1 MKKFKFSELPYQT
14 KATQAV
20 VDIFLG
26 QTKGSRKEIISR
38 EGMFIEEIFS
48 NKKIEISESDKLKNI
63 QSIQKDAGLPVSK
76 ETFDD
81 NFTVEMETGTGK
93 TYVYTQTMF
102 ELNKQYGWSKFIIM
116 VPSIA
121 IREGVKQSLDDTQEH
136 FYEKYGKKIRF
147 FIYDTKNKSNL
158 INIKNFAN
166 TNNIEVIIMNYQAF
180 ATNSEESKKIYQPL
194 DSLQSEKPIE
204 IIRRARPI
212 LIIDEPQKFG
222 PTAEKKLIEFKPL
235 FKIRYSATLREYY
248 NLVYR
253 LDSIQAFN
261 EKLVKKIKV
270 KGFEVIGGG
279 GANSYLYLERIQLS
293 DKSYP
298 VAYLEFEVRQ
308 KNGTKKIVRK
318 IKEGD
323 NIFDMSNQLNQY
335 KGYVVSEING
345 LTNRVKFT
353 NGVEISV
360 GQAHGDVDEKH
371 LRRIQIRETIASHL
385 QREREMYKRGIK
397 VLSLFF
403 IDEVAKYR
411 KYDEKGNP
419 LKGEYEEIFE
429 EEYLNA
435 ISQRDLFDEDY
446 NKYLDK
452 YSAEQVHNGYFSIDK
467 RKTTE
472 SRFVDT
478 SGETQLDTGTYELIM
493 KKKKELLSFNE
504 PTRFIFSHSAL
515 REGWDNPNIFQI
527 CTLKHSD
534 NTISKTQEIGRGL
547 RVCVDQD
554 LTRLDSEVLQDEF
567 FDINSLTV
575 VASES
580 YESFA
585 KALQGEIFASLSD
598 RPTKLSTDILKG
610 RILVNKEGEEMT
622 IDEFVA
628 MDLIA
633 DLKGK
638 RYIDENY
645 YITEEFI
652 GDIDNNK
659 VEVIEKLKDFKEE
672 ILNLMKRVYETANY
686 QKDAIENEKAENFT
700 GKLLKPNENF
710 AKKEFQDLWDKIKI
724 KTLYEVDFN
733 SEELINNV
741 IQIINKELEV
751 KKSLVRMVEGGQE
764 EVSSYESLRD
774 SENIKISR
782 EEIKAVEVILGDAKY
797 DLINELVEVSK
808 ITRKTAAEILMGIT
822 EEKFALYKLNPE
834 DFIRKVSL
842 YIEEQ
847 KATTLINNIIY
858 HKTDETYEDE
868 IFTINNFNGSLQSNI
883 LEVKRHIYD
892 YLKTDSKQEIEFAKR
907 LEEGEVSVY
916 AKLPNAFKI
925 PTPVGDY
932 NPDWAIVFDSKEVK
946 YIYFIAETKGSM
958 SSLDL
963 RGKEK
968 LKIDYARKHFSSL
981 NDSNI
986 KYDVISNYDE
996 LLQKVLN

>member
-26 QTKGSRKEIISR
+26 QTKGSRKEIVSR
-38 EGMFIEEIFS
+38 EGMLIEEIFS
-48 NKKIEISESDKLKNI
+48 NKKIEISEQDKLKNI
-63 QSIQKDAGLPVSK
+63 NAIQKESGLPVSK

-180 ATNSEESKKIYQPL
+180 GTNSEESRKIYQEL
-194 DSLQSEKPIE
+194 DSLQSERPID
-204 IIRRARPI
+204 IIKRARPI

-222 PTAEKKLIEFKPL
+222 PTAENKLKEFEPL
-235 FKIRYSATLREYY
+235 FKIRYSATLPEYY

-270 KGFEVIGGG
+270 KGFEILGGG
-279 GANSYLYLERIQLS
+279 GTNSYLYLDRIQLS

-298 VAYLEFEVRQ
+298 VAYLEFEVKQ
-308 KNGTKKIVRK
+308 QNGIKKIVRK

-452 YSAEQVHNGYFSIDK
+452 
-467 RKTTE
+467 
-472 SRFVDT
+472 
-478 SGETQLDTGTYELIM
+478 
-493 KKKKELLSFNE
+493 
-504 PTRFIFSHSAL
+504 
-515 REGWDNPNIFQI
+515 
-527 CTLKHSD
+527 
-534 NTISKTQEIGRGL
+534 
-547 RVCVDQD
+547 
-554 LTRLDSEVLQDEF
+554 
-567 FDINSLTV
+567 
-575 VASES
+575 
-580 YESFA
+580 
-585 KALQGEIFASLSD
+585 
-598 RPTKLSTDILKG
+598 
-610 RILVNKEGEEMT
+610 
-622 IDEFVA
+622 
-628 MDLIA
+628 
-633 DLKGK
+633 
-638 RYIDENY
+638 
-645 YITEEFI
+645 
-652 GDIDNNK
+652 
-659 VEVIEKLKDFKEE
+659 
-672 ILNLMKRVYETANY
+672 
-686 QKDAIENEKAENFT
+686 
-700 GKLLKPNENF
+700 
-710 AKKEFQDLWDKIKI
+710 
-724 KTLYEVDFN
+724 
-733 SEELINNV
+733 
-741 IQIINKELEV
+741 
-751 KKSLVRMVEGGQE
+751 
-764 EVSSYESLRD
+764 
-774 SENIKISR
+774 
-782 EEIKAVEVILGDAKY
+782 
-797 DLINELVEVSK
+797 
-808 ITRKTAAEILMGIT
+808 
-822 EEKFALYKLNPE
+822 
-834 DFIRKVSL
+834 
-842 YIEEQ
+842 
-847 KATTLINNIIY
+847 
-858 HKTDETYEDE
+858 
-868 IFTINNFNGSLQSNI
+868 
-883 LEVKRHIYD
+883 
-892 YLKTDSKQEIEFAKR
+892 
-907 LEEGEVSVY
+907 
-916 AKLPNAFKI
+916 
-925 PTPVGDY
+925 
-932 NPDWAIVFDSKEVK
+932 
-946 YIYFIAETKGSM
+946 
-958 SSLDL
+958 
-963 RGKEK
+963 
-968 LKIDYARKHFSSL
+968 
-981 NDSNI
+981 
-986 KYDVISNYDE
+986 
-996 LLQKVLN
+996 